1 MGQLAEAK
9 LEARAEPILF
19 SLRPLPRHAHQGQ
32 PTSSQHLKRLCDK
45 FCNHSKFLALHQ
57 IFDKKNHQ
65 KKKEGRKKTKKNR
78 KHNEQA
84 PPLYKIA
91 LGHAPSQKTIT
102 RELLWL
108 ARASAKI

>member
-1 MGQLAEAK
+1 VISFVIIQNFWPYIKYL
-9 LEARAEPILF
+9 
-19 SLRPLPRHAHQGQ
+19 
-32 PTSSQHLKRLCDK
+32 T
-45 FCNHSKFLALHQ
+45 
-57 IFDKKNHQ
+57 KKNIR
-65 KKKEGRKKTKKNR
+65 KRNKEGRKPKKNR

>member
-57 IFDKKNHQ
+57 IF
-65 KKKEGRKKTKKNR
+65 EKKTSEKERMKEENQKKNR